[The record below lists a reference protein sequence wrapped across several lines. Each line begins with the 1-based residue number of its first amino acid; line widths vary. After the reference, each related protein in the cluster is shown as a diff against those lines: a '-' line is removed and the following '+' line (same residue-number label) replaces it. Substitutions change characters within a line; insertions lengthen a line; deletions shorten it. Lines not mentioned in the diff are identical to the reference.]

1 MKLRPASVVRQSPAL
16 VVAMLA
22 LFVAL
27 TGTAVATTSAL
38 ITGKNI
44 KNGSITGADVK
55 NKSLTGA
62 DIRGQLR
69 GPRGLQGPPGAAG
82 AKGDK
87 GDKGEKGDPGQ
98 AGAPAT
104 ALWAV
109 VDGNAAATPTN
120 VPITRGSGVVGTTT
134 TTHNF
139 AGEYRIQFNR
149 DVSGCAYL
157 AGVGQVG
164 NSGQGFGFATAQGT
178 TIGGGNAAVFVQT
191 FDQGGVEVDRE
202 FHLAVFC

>member
-1 MKLRPASVVRQSPAL
+1 VRVSPAM

-38 ITGKNI
+38 ITGNQI
-44 KNGSITGADVK
+44 KNSSITGLDIK
-55 NKSLTGA
+55 NKSLRPIDFRGSVRGA
-62 DIRGQLR
+62 RGAS
-69 GPRGLQGPPGAAG
+69 GPPGTPGLQGPQGL
-82 AKGDK
+82 KGD
-87 GDKGEKGDPGQ
+87 KGDPGQ

-109 VDGNAAATPTN
+109 VDGNAAGAPTN
-120 VPITRGSGVVGTTT
+120 VPITRSSGVVGTAT

-149 DVSGCAYL
+149 DVIGCTYL

-191 FDQGGVEVDRE
+191 FDENGLEVDRE